1 MSELKGKLIT
11 LVVAVLGI
19 IFVCTI
25 GLHFL
30 EDWSWF
36 TSLWI
41 AVSSL
46 TTTGYG
52 ELVPSTVGG
61 KAFMMIMLVLGLG
74 LVLYALSTIFSILV
88 EHQIRRL
95 AGRDI
100 MMEAIKRME
109 KHVIV
114 CGAGRVGIN
123 AALLL
128 RSYNVPYVL
137 IDKQEVLIND
147 AAEDGHCVMLGDATR
162 DEILI
167 KAGIM
172 RAQGI
177 ICAMSE
183 DAHNVFG
190 VLTARSLNPK
200 LKIVARST
208 EPQTVAKLHQAGAD
222 KVISPTQ
229 SGGHQMAMAM
239 IKPAAVEMVN
249 TLFLSK
255 HLEIQLEEV
264 EISEYSLLANRPI
277 NTAFDREKNNVVI
290 VAIIRNEEVIMNPR
304 GKDVI
309 LPGDTLVLIGSRH
322 DLEVIDSKFDNA
334 S

>member
-1 MSELKGKLIT
+1 MSELKGKLVT
-11 LVVAVLGI
+11 SVVAVLGI
-19 IFVCTI
+19 IIVCTI
-25 GLHFL
+25 GFHYL
-30 EDWSWF
+30 EGWTWF
-36 TSLWI
+36 TSLWM
-41 AVSSL
+41 AVVSL

-52 ELVPSTVGG
+52 ELIPATIVG
-61 KAFMMIMLVLGLG
+61 KVFTMVMLMLGLG
-74 LVLYALSTIFSILV
+74 MVLYALTMIFSVLV
-88 EHQIRRL
+88 EHQITRL
-95 AGRDI
+95 AGKDK
-100 MMEAIKRME
+100 MMEAIQRME
-109 KHVIV
+109 NHVIV

-123 AALLL
+123 AAHLL
-128 RSYNVPYVL
+128 RSYNVTYVL
-137 IDKQEVLIND
+137 IEKQEVLVNE
-147 AAEDGHCVMLGDATR
+147 AAEDGHCVILGDATR

-190 VLTARSLNPK
+190 VLTARSLNPR
-200 LKIVARST
+200 LKIVARSA
-208 EPQTVAKLHQAGAD
+208 EPETVAKLHQAGAD

-249 TLFLSK
+249 TLFLSR

-264 EISEYSLLANRPI
+264 EISPNSLLANKLI
-277 NTAFDREKNNVVI
+277 MEAFDREVNNVVI
-290 VAIIRNEEVIMNPR
+290 VAIIRNEGVIMNPR
-304 GKDVI
+304 GRDSI
-309 LPGDTLVLIGSRH
+309 LPGDTLVLIGSRQ
-322 DLEVIDSKFDNA
+322 DLDSIDSKFVSA